1 MLIIGHTISPCTA
14 PPNRTHTYTGMK
26 GLQVCIANK
35 KLTAYTIDVH
45 CETERSLRHHC
56 HISNIYIQGLVS
68 SANVATVPS
77 QIAAR

>member
-1 MLIIGHTISPCTA
+1 MRII
-14 PPNRTHTYTGMK
+14 

-45 CETERSLRHHC
+45 CETESSLRHHC